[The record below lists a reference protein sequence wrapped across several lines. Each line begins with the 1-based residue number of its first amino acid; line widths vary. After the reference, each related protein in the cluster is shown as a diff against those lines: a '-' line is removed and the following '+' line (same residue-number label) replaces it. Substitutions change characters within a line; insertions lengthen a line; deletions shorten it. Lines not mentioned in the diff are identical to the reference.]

1 MSTTELTRRR
11 GAQTGM
17 APVSED
23 TALAIQ
29 KANEAAMAAFGSGS
43 SGNIIAALQVAE
55 SMENLRR
62 LFDEPAIEA
71 RITALQ
77 DTAIG
82 FRTDRDPK
90 QRNRKTNQPNEPYP
104 YDVVKDCAIEA
115 GLRGLQLV
123 GNQWNIISGRTY
135 CTKEGF
141 EFLIK
146 GLKHVTDFKVNLGV
160 PANKPGGV
168 IIECEGSWNNDGKP
182 QSLKS
187 SIPVKSDDY
196 SSADQLLGKA
206 TRKFLKRC
214 YEMMTGNTMP
224 EGEAGEEGQIE
235 AAPQRQQ
242 IPQKAPKFTAPDP
255 APAPA
260 PAPAQAPAPAPQA
273 APTDASGTLP
283 FPSPVQTDPAP
294 QAASGA
300 PPQTELDAKR
310 QLIGDG
316 FADSGVSF
324 DDFVQWIAVA
334 RKVTVKADG
343 FAELEEVIVRK
354 LMPNLPALIKQAK
367 AWVENGRPS

>member
-1 MSTTELTRRR
+1 MSTSTPAVRPT
-11 GAQTGM
+11 AQPPARATKSGM
-17 APVSED
+17 VPVSED

-29 KANEAAMAAFGSGS
+29 QANEAAMAAFGSGS

-55 SMENLRR
+55 SMESLQR
-62 LFDEPAIEA
+62 LFDDPAIRS
-71 RITALQ
+71 RILALQ
-77 DTAIG
+77 DKAIG

-90 QRNRKTNQPNEPYP
+90 QKRRGTQECNTPYS

-141 EFLIK
+141 EFLIR

-168 IIECEGSWNNDGKP
+168 IIECEGSWNNSGQP

-214 YEMMTGNTMP
+214 YEQMTGNIMP

-235 AAPQRQQ
+235 AAQGRVL
-242 IPQKAPKFTAPDP
+242 IPHKAPKFIAPDP
-255 APAPA
+255 TPAPTQQPAPA
-260 PAPAQAPAPAPQA
+260 DQESQSDPSGEPAGPSELDEKRMTIRDAFEAAGMQFEHLKAFLAARGLDLGADETDFLKLSQGVCDRLTRSSDSLKSFVAQAKKLA
-273 APTDASGTLP
+273 G
-283 FPSPVQTDPAP
+283 
-294 QAASGA
+294 
-300 PPQTELDAKR
+300 
-310 QLIGDG
+310 
-316 FADSGVSF
+316 GV
-324 DDFVQWIAVA
+324 
-334 RKVTVKADG
+334 K
-343 FAELEEVIVRK
+343 
-354 LMPNLPALIKQAK
+354 
-367 AWVENGRPS
+367 

>member
-1 MSTTELTRRR
+1 
-11 GAQTGM
+11 M

-29 KANEAAMAAFGSGS
+29 DANNAAMAAFGSGS

-62 LFDEPAIEA
+62 LFDEPAIQA

-90 QRNRKTNQPNEPYP
+90 QKKRGTQEYNTPYS
-104 YDVVKDCAIEA
+104 YNVVKDCAIEA

-146 GLKHVTDFKVNLGV
+146 GLKHITDFKVNLGV

-182 QSLKS
+182 QCLKS

-214 YEMMTGNTMP
+214 YEMMTGNVMP
-224 EGEAGEEGQIE
+224 EGEAGEDGQIE
-235 AAPQRQQ
+235 AAQGRVL
-242 IPQKAPKFTAPDP
+242 IPHKAPKFTVPDP
-255 APAPA
+255 TPATT
-260 PAPAQAPAPAPQA
+260 AQAPTQQPAPTA
-273 APTDASGTLP
+273 
-283 FPSPVQTDPAP
+283 TDPETDPSGEPSAP
-294 QAASGA
+294 S
-300 PPQTELDAKR
+300 ELDEKRMDIKAAFNEANVTFEHFVAWMAKVKTRTIAATGWETLEVEIVDLISSNLGAVVAAAKR
-310 QLIGDG
+310 
-316 FADSGVSF
+316 
-324 DDFVQWIAVA
+324 W
-334 RKVTVKADG
+334 
-343 FAELEEVIVRK
+343 
-354 LMPNLPALIKQAK
+354 
-367 AWVENGRPS
+367 NGGGK

>member
-1 MSTTELTRRR
+1 
-11 GAQTGM
+11 M
-17 APVSED
+17 APVSND

-29 KANEAAMAAFGSGS
+29 QANEAAMAAFGSGS

-62 LFDEPAIEA
+62 LFDEPAIQA

-90 QRNRKTNQPNEPYP
+90 QKKRGTQDNNTPYS
-104 YDVVKDCAIEA
+104 YNVVKDCAIEA

-182 QSLKS
+182 QCLKS

-214 YEMMTGNTMP
+214 YEMMTGNVMP
-224 EGEAGEEGQIE
+224 EGEAGEDGQIE
-235 AAPQRQQ
+235 AAQGRVL
-242 IPQKAPKFTAPDP
+242 IPHKAPKFIAPDP
-255 APAPA
+255 TPAPTQQPAPA
-260 PAPAQAPAPAPQA
+260 DPEPQSDPSGEPA
-273 APTDASGTLP
+273 G
-283 FPSPVQTDPAP
+283 PS
-294 QAASGA
+294 
-300 PPQTELDAKR
+300 ELDDTRLAIRDAFADAGVAFEHFVAWMAKAKTRTISATGWETLEAEIVELISVNLGAVVAAAKR
-310 QLIGDG
+310 WNGG
-316 FADSGVSF
+316 
-324 DDFVQWIAVA
+324 
-334 RKVTVKADG
+334 
-343 FAELEEVIVRK
+343 
-354 LMPNLPALIKQAK
+354 AK
-367 AWVENGRPS
+367 

>member
-1 MSTTELTRRR
+1 
-11 GAQTGM
+11 M

-29 KANEAAMAAFGSGS
+29 QANEAAMAAFGSGS

-62 LFDEPAIEA
+62 LFDEPAIQA

-90 QRNRKTNQPNEPYP
+90 TKKRGTQEYNTAYP
-104 YDVVKDCAIEA
+104 YNVVKDCAIEA

-214 YEMMTGNTMP
+214 YEMMTGNVMP
-224 EGEAGEEGQIE
+224 EGEADELGWALDAGQR
-235 AAPQRQQ
+235 AQ
-242 IPQKAPKFTAPDP
+242 IPQRAPKFTVPDP
-255 APAPA
+255 TPATT
-260 PAPAQAPAPAPQA
+260 AQAPTQQP
-273 APTDASGTLP
+273 APTDPGPKSDPSGEVAA
-283 FPSPVQTDPAP
+283 PSPLDEKRMDIRDAFEAAGMQFGDLKAFLANRNLDLGSDETDFIKLS
-294 QAASGA
+294 QGVCDRLTRSS
-300 PPQTELDAKR
+300 
-310 QLIGDG
+310 
-316 FADSGVSF
+316 DSLKSF
-324 DDFVQWIAVA
+324 VA
-334 RKVTVKADG
+334 
-343 FAELEEVIVRK
+343 
-354 LMPNLPALIKQAK
+354 QAK
-367 AWVENGRPS
+367 KLAGGAK

>member
-1 MSTTELTRRR
+1 MSTSALAVRPT
-11 GAQTGM
+11 AQPPARATKSGM
-17 APVSED
+17 IPVSED

-29 KANEAAMAAFGSGS
+29 QANEAAMAAFGSGS

-55 SMENLRR
+55 SMESLRR
-62 LFDEPAIEA
+62 LFDEPAIQA

-90 QRNRKTNQPNEPYP
+90 QKRRGTQEYNTAYSYN
-104 YDVVKDCAIEA
+104 VVKDCAIEA

-168 IIECEGSWNNDGKP
+168 IIECDGSWNNAGQP
-182 QSLKS
+182 QTLKS

-214 YEMMTGNTMP
+214 YEMMTGNVMP
-224 EGEAGEEGQIE
+224 EGEAGEDGQIE
-235 AAPQRQQ
+235 AAQGRVL
-242 IPQKAPKFTAPDP
+242 IPHKAPKFIAPDP
-255 APAPA
+255 TPAPTQQPAPA
-260 PAPAQAPAPAPQA
+260 DPEPKSDPSGEPAGPSELDEKRLAIR
-273 APTDASGTLP
+273 DAFADAGVAFEHFVAWMAKAKTRTISATGWETLEAEIVELI
-283 FPSPVQTDPAP
+283 SSNLGAVV
-294 QAASGA
+294 AASKRWNGGA
-300 PPQTELDAKR
+300 K
-310 QLIGDG
+310 
-316 FADSGVSF
+316 
-324 DDFVQWIAVA
+324 
-334 RKVTVKADG
+334 
-343 FAELEEVIVRK
+343 
-354 LMPNLPALIKQAK
+354 
-367 AWVENGRPS
+367 

>member
-1 MSTTELTRRR
+1 
-11 GAQTGM
+11 M

-29 KANEAAMAAFGSGS
+29 DANNAAMAAFGSGS

-62 LFDEPAIEA
+62 LFDEPAIQA

-90 QRNRKTNQPNEPYP
+90 QKKRGTQEYNTPYS
-104 YDVVKDCAIEA
+104 YNVVKDCAIEA

-146 GLKHVTDFKVNLGV
+146 GLKHITDFKVNLGV

-182 QSLKS
+182 QCLKS

-214 YEMMTGNTMP
+214 YEMMTGNVMP
-224 EGEAGEEGQIE
+224 EGEAGEDGQIE
-235 AAPQRQQ
+235 AAQGRVL
-242 IPQKAPKFTAPDP
+242 IPHKAPKFIAPDP
-255 APAPA
+255 TPAPTQQ
-260 PAPAQAPAPAPQA
+260 PALADPEPQSDSSGEPA
-273 APTDASGTLP
+273 G
-283 FPSPVQTDPAP
+283 PS
-294 QAASGA
+294 
-300 PPQTELDAKR
+300 ELDEKRLDIKDAFTKGGVTFESFVEWMAKVKARTIAATGWETLEVEIVDLISGNLGAVVAAAKR
-310 QLIGDG
+310 WNGG
-316 FADSGVSF
+316 
-324 DDFVQWIAVA
+324 
-334 RKVTVKADG
+334 
-343 FAELEEVIVRK
+343 
-354 LMPNLPALIKQAK
+354 AK
-367 AWVENGRPS
+367 